1 MSVFDQFKAIQG
13 MMKNMTPDEL
23 RQMIAGA
30 KESQKMLEEHI
41 KRIVDEEIRK
51 RGLVSR
57 DEVRWMIKEKEQN

>member
-30 KESQKMLEEHI
+30 KESQKMLEEYI
-41 KRIVDEEIRK
+41 KRIVDEEIGK